1 MWCVQDPQK
10 AIPRGTLLAI
20 LITGFTYLTFAI
32 LVGMVVLREATP
44 FIPSCV
50 NHTYPGLVFSS
61 NDSVSSYCNDT
72 FGLFS
77 LRDPNQVNNSLSL
90 VKFFERLCPK
100 LSSGNVTDS
109 EGRVFS
115 CTRGLLNDY
124 QVVSQVSVV
133 PYIVTVGESLRVCV
147 CVSVGE
153 SLRVCVC
160 LWVSPS
166 VCVSVGESLRVCV
179 CLWVS
184 PSVCVSV
191 GESLRV
197 CVCG

>member
-1 MWCVQDPQK
+1 MMWSVQDPQK

-90 VKFFERLCPK
+90 VTFFERLCPK
-100 LSSGNVTDS
+100 LSPGNVTDS

-147 CVSVGE
+147 C
-153 SLRVCVC
+153 
-160 LWVSPS
+160 
-166 VCVSVGESLRVCV
+166 
-179 CLWVS
+179 LWVS

>member
-1 MWCVQDPQK
+1 MMWSVQDPQK

-61 NDSVSSYCNDT
+61 NDSMSSYCNDT

-100 LSSGNVTDS
+100 LSSDNVTDS
-109 EGRVFS
+109 EGREFS
-115 CTRGLLNDY
+115 CTKGLLNDY

-133 PYIVTVGESLRVCV
+133 PYIVTVGESLH
-147 CVSVGE
+147 
-153 SLRVCVC
+153 
-160 LWVSPS
+160 
-166 VCVSVGESLRVCV
+166 
-179 CLWVS
+179 
-184 PSVCVSV
+184 
-191 GESLRV
+191 V